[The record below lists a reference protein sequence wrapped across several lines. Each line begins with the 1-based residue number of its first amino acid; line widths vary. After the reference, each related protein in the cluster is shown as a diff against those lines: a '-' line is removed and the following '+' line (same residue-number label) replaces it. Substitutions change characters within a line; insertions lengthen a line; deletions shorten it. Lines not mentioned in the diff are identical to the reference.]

1 MGLFDRF
8 KKNKKIDFQI
18 AFEKNLK
25 YISNLEKEVSDI
37 ESQFV
42 KTENRFYLKVG
53 EIDCPTGWIVVADPL
68 AYLPNLEFSPVLEK
82 KVPKGKYP
90 VYVSLAR
97 SDELDVRMCTVKM
110 KIKKT
115 KAVKYE
121 LANPTENTASFKASD
136 GIVPGFPVDSGLV
149 SICDEKVAKEYAL
162 FLENWQKENSGK
174 NFYGDYFEKYFI
186 DSYNNNAAYQRDG
199 GDFIEWANPITKN
212 KLVMVASG
220 FGDGLYQAYFGYDK
234 DNKICEI
241 IIPLINPD
249 FFGI

>member
-8 KKNKKIDFQI
+8 KKNKKSDFQI

-37 ESQFV
+37 ERQFV

-82 KVPKGKYP
+82 RVPKGKYP

-97 SDELDVRMCTVKM
+97 SDEIDVRMCTIKM

-149 SICDEKVAKEYAL
+149 SICDEKVFRRAIMKSLEELKKQRDKLELQIFIAQTLAVSDGADLLVTDDDLDEEKKMLLNNVIRECIKEGAKE
-162 FLENWQKENSGK
+162 
-174 NFYGDYFEKYFI
+174 
-186 DSYNNNAAYQRDG
+186 
-199 GDFIEWANPITKN
+199 
-212 KLVMVASG
+212 
-220 FGDGLYQAYFGYDK
+220 
-234 DNKICEI
+234 
-241 IIPLINPD
+241 
-249 FFGI
+249 